1 MVRVHRFLGGFIKS
15 MCTGSHE
22 ALEKPLT
29 QQGLEN
35 APPPLVGDISQYH
48 FGKKYEKREEKKA
61 ESCKQVF

>member
-1 MVRVHRFLGGFIKS
+1 

-35 APPPLVGDISQYH
+35 APPPPGGGYQPIS
-48 FGKKYEKREEKKA
+48 FWEKI
-61 ESCKQVF
+61 

>member
-1 MVRVHRFLGGFIKS
+1 

-29 QQGLEN
+29 QQQQGLEN

>member
-1 MVRVHRFLGGFIKS
+1 

-29 QQGLEN
+29 QQQQGLEN
-35 APPPLVGDISQYH
+35 TPPPRVGNISQYH